1 MDIEKIEKIMFLS
14 NDDRKELLDNKGTYS
29 DILDDLEGEYLNYME
44 NLNSISELHSKLA
57 TINFESYENFMNVHK
72 NAIVIKST
80 LTEMK
85 IMGIEIKSDENVEIQ
100 RLIDHYLLIKG
111 FK

>member
-1 MDIEKIEKIMFLS
+1 MNKK
-14 NDDRKELLDNKGTYS
+14 KLLDNKDIYS
-29 DILDDLEGEYLNYME
+29 DILDDLEDEYLNYME
-44 NLNSISELHSKLA
+44 NLNSISELHSNLA

-72 NAIVIKST
+72 NTIVIKSI

-85 IMGIEIKSDENVEIQ
+85 IMGIEIKSDENAEIQ
-100 RLIDHYLLIKG
+100 RLIDHYLLIKK